1 MTEPVE
7 SWFRRNHFLLRR
19 LHSLTGIIP
28 IGAFLLVHLYT
39 NSLAAVSAQKFD
51 EHVRQI
57 HDLPYLLIVEIVF
70 IFLPIAFHAA
80 YGAAIAT
87 QGRSNVAQYWWMD
100 NWRYT
105 LQRVTAW
112 IALVFIVV
120 HLLHF
125 RFAHWLGAPPYQQ
138 TIAAG
143 ATPFDVTRDG
153 FVASALPTWL
163 WVTFYSVGLVA
174 SVFHFCNGIAT
185 FCITWGITVGELAR
199 QRVLLGSAAL
209 GVVLLTW
216 GFASLAALAGGRPP
230 VERQPLPPPA
240 AGHAAALE
248 PRGN

>member
-7 SWFRRNHFLLRR
+7 SWVRRNHFLLRR

-28 IGAFLLVHLYT
+28 VGAFLLLHLYT
-39 NSLAAVSAQKFD
+39 NSLAALRAQKFD
-51 EHVRQI
+51 EHVRQL
-57 HDLPYLLIVEIVF
+57 HELPYLLIVEIVF

-80 YGAAIAT
+80 YGAFIAT
-87 QGRSNVAQYWWMD
+87 QGQSNAAQYWWMD

-125 RFAHWLGAPPYQQ
+125 RFAHWLGAPAYQE

-143 ATPFDVTRDG
+143 ATPFEVTRAG
-153 FVASALPTWL
+153 FVASVLPTPL
-163 WVTFYSVGLVA
+163 WVTLYSIGLIA

-185 FCITWGITVGELAR
+185 FCITWGITVGDLAR
-199 QRVLLGSAAL
+199 QRVLTGSAVV
-209 GVVLLTW
+209 GVVLLAW
-216 GFASLAALAGGRPP
+216 GFAALAALAGRPAGEPHP
-230 VERQPLPPPA
+230 VSSPPPQHGTA
-240 AGHAAALE
+240 AE
-248 PRGN
+248 PRGH